1 MSDQGS
7 RDIDASFLDRIAK
20 PTSQQHPQ
28 EGRNQEERRRSIQD
42 EDPRAGPEVNG
53 STWNDRDGGSDGR
66 PFGNPFDDDDQEE
79 SYGILTGKDLLEM
92 SDDEVIWEYRELKS
106 RCKGNKGFRKHFK
119 TVCKDVDKM
128 LEKDKEFNQ
137 ITGILARIGK
147 VIMVLC
153 ILFVFLS
160 GMMQGAYSIIDKPD
174 YWTILEYLQ
183 FLIVANVTIA
193 WYMVPY
199 GSILIIGAIL
209 GFAIRYASGIIGDIR
224 SDRLRYRLIVML
236 CQDGVTLRDVK
247 RLKSTV
253 KEYGGVEDLLYY
265 FQPEEESQ

>member
-7 RDIDASFLDRIAK
+7 RDFDPSFLDRIAK
-20 PTSQQHPQ
+20 PPNQQHPQ
-28 EGRNQEERRRSIQD
+28 EERQEERRRSFQD
-42 EDPRAGPEVNG
+42 EDPRAGPEVDE
-53 STWNDRDGGSDGR
+53 STWDDRDGGSGGR

-106 RCKGNKGFRKHFK
+106 RCKGNKGFRKHFR
-119 TVCKDVDKM
+119 TVRKDVDKM

-147 VIMVLC
+147 TIMVLC

-160 GMMQGAYSIIDKPD
+160 GMIHGAYSIIDKPD
-174 YWTILEYLQ
+174 DWTIIEYLQ

-193 WYMVPY
+193 WHMVPY